1 MGDRGAA
8 LKDARPLVVLTR
20 HPAWHAGKPE
30 VAPVRQGGVAA
41 GEGRV
46 RPQHIPPKNERG
58 RASVV
63 LASIGNGSILL
74 DIVLIFFF
82 VIWIWILVVIL
93 SDLFRDH
100 ELSGWLKALWVLFL
114 VFIPFLTALV
124 YLIARGHGMRERA
137 IAEQAEQKKQ
147 FDQYVQQ
154 QAAAATSP
162 ADQLHKLADLKDK
175 GAISQEEYDAQKA
188 KVLAE

>member
-1 MGDRGAA
+1 M
-8 LKDARPLVVLTR
+8 
-20 HPAWHAGKPE
+20 
-30 VAPVRQGGVAA
+30 
-41 GEGRV
+41 
-46 RPQHIPPKNERG
+46 
-58 RASVV
+58 V

-124 YLIARGHGMRERA
+124 YLIARGHGMRDRA

-188 KVLAE
+188 KILAE